1 MEPIGREVQHT
12 VPASL
17 LVQVV
22 ELVKRWNVT
31 PEELLGALG
40 LSEKDLEDGHARFSN
55 EVHIA
60 TVERARQLTGEP
72 GLGFCWGLQMR
83 ASAVGFL
90 GFATMSAPTLRG
102 ALDLAIQYSP
112 LISTAVGLRLHV
124 AGDVASIIFEDHA
137 DFGSVHDVILITR
150 IVGLW
155 NVARTLAGRE
165 LPGTA
170 EVAIAEPA
178 YHARFA
184 HLVPAVTYGQP
195 VSRIVTNT
203 AVLDTPLLMADATA
217 LRLAREQC
225 EQMLDAISAKGR
237 LVGTVRRLLWKRE
250 GGLRSPRE
258 VAEAVQMSP
267 RTLRRNLAL
276 QGSSLSILLTEER
289 RDRALLLLRS
299 QEMSIEEVTERLG
312 YWSVQN
318 FTRAFRQWTGT
329 TPAAY
334 RRSGKVRS

>member
-1 MEPIGREVQHT
+1 MGPTARGEHT
-12 VPASL
+12 VPAAL
-17 LVQVV
+17 LVQLV

-31 PEELLGALG
+31 PEELLGGLG
-40 LSEKDLEDGHARFSN
+40 LREQDLEDGHARFPNS
-55 EVHIA
+55 VHIA

-83 ASAVGFL
+83 ASAIGFL

-102 ALDLAIQYSP
+102 ALELAIHYSP

-124 AGDVASIIFEDHA
+124 AGDVASIIFEEHD
-137 DFGSVHDVILITR
+137 DFGSVHDVVLITR

-155 NVARTLAGRE
+155 NIARTLAGRE

-170 EVAIAEPA
+170 ELAIPEPS
-178 YHARFA
+178 YHRRFA
-184 HLVPAVTYGQP
+184 HLVPPVTFGQP
-195 VSRIVTNT
+195 VTRVVTS
-203 AVLDTPLLMADATA
+203 AEVLDTPLLMADATA
-217 LRLAREQC
+217 LRLACEQC
-225 EQMLDAISAKGR
+225 EQMLDAISAGGR
-237 LVGTVRRLLWKRE
+237 LVGTVRRLLWKRD
-250 GGLRSPRE
+250 GGLRSPLE
-258 VAEAVQMSP
+258 IAEAVNMSP

-276 QGSSLSILLTEER
+276 QGSSLSALLTEER

-299 QEMSIEEVTERLG
+299 PDLSIEEVTERLG

-334 RRSGKVRS
+334 RRAGKVRS